1 MGFFVLL
8 FVVFVLLLGSFGGMV
23 CLGLGGVYSLIEGF
37 VFHYVDLCSSK
48 LLLMLISCSILCFSY
63 VFHYMG
69 GSWSSKVWLVLMLIF
84 FSGIMMG
91 LMLSGNFITTLV
103 FWEYLGLVSFVLIL
117 YYSIWESY
125 RGGVVTL
132 VSSRFG
138 DVALFIVV
146 GCCIGMGSGVSLI
159 VLSLMVWL
167 IIITKSASFPF
178 VSWLLEAMRAPTP
191 VSSLVHSSTL
201 VAAGVWFYLNYYQV
215 VELSMRNLGWGI
227 DLLLVSSLVSII
239 ISGVS
244 ALVCNDLKQIIALS
258 TCSNISWVLFMM
270 IMGEVDL
277 ALVQLVVHG
286 LSKCVIFFLVGDYI
300 SSGFGGQMVN
310 VLMVN
315 IVGSLRD
322 FVYVFLLVLGLSG
335 FPFVGLYFSK
345 HMFLGVFYSVSFFNI
360 AIMLVLYMCVVLSV
374 VYCIRLIM
382 LFDGFGV
389 SSVSGIRLFYYIS
402 PVIIFFSWVVSVY
415 YCYNVPCWDYS
426 LLDFSSVLVLLSLLL
441 GLILGVYLGVNL
453 LVVSWFRW
461 LMGLDIVVILVE
473 WLVMQLV
480 SLYSLFQFRWE
491 VYVLGILNNLMNLLV
506 SHYYVSIVLLN
517 LCVVILL
524 VINI

>member
-8 FVVFVLLLGSFGGMV
+8 FVIFVLLLGSFGGMV

-37 VFHYVDLCSSK
+37 VFHYMDLYSSK
-48 LLLMLISCSILCFSY
+48 LLLMLVSCSILCFSY
-63 VFHYMG
+63 VFHYMSS
-69 GSWSSKVWLVLMLIF
+69 SWKSKVWLVLMLVF
-84 FSGIMMG
+84 FSGVMMG
-91 LMLSGNFITTLV
+91 LMLSGNLITTLV

-117 YYSIWESY
+117 YYSVWDSY

-138 DVALFIVV
+138 DVALFIIV
-146 GCCIGMGSGVSLI
+146 GCCIGMGSGVSFI
-159 VLSLMVWL
+159 VFMLMVWL

-178 VSWLLEAMRAPTP
+178 ISWLLEAMRAPTP

-215 VELSMRNLGWGI
+215 VGLSVCSLSWGI
-227 DLLLVSSLVSII
+227 DLLLVSSLISII

-270 IMGEVDL
+270 VMGEVDL
-277 ALVQLVVHG
+277 ALIQLVVHG

-300 SSGFGGQMVN
+300 SSGSGGQMVN
-310 VLMVN
+310 ALMVN

-322 FVYVFLLVLGLSG
+322 FIYVFLLVLGLSG

-345 HMFLGVFYSVSFFNI
+345 HMFLGVFYSVSFFNVV
-360 AIMLVLYMCVVLSV
+360 IMFVLYMCVVLSV
-374 VYCIRLIM
+374 VYCMRLIL

-389 SSVSGIRLFYYIS
+389 SNVSGIRLFYYIS
-402 PVIIFFSWVVSVY
+402 SVTIFYSWVVGVY

-426 LLDFSSVLVLLSLLL
+426 LLGFSSVLVLLLLLL
-441 GLILGVYLGVNL
+441 GLVLGVYLGLNM
-453 LVVSWFRW
+453 LVISWFRW
-461 LMGLDIVVILVE
+461 LMGLDLVVIMVE
-473 WLVMQLV
+473 WLMMRLI

-491 VYVLGILNNLMNLLV
+491 ISVLSVLNNLMNLFIFR
-506 SHYYVSIVLLN
+506 YYVNIVLLN

-524 VINI
+524 IINI

>member
-8 FVVFVLLLGSFGGMV
+8 FVIFVLLLGRFGGMV
-23 CLGLGGVYSLIEGF
+23 CFGLGGVYSLIEGLM
-37 VFHYVDLCSSK
+37 FHCVDLYSSK
-48 LLLMLISCSILCFSY
+48 LLMMLIRCRILCFSY

-69 GSWSSKVWLVLMLIF
+69 GGWRSKVWLVLMLVF

-91 LMLSGNFITTLV
+91 LMLSGKLITTLV

-117 YYSIWESY
+117 YYRVWESY

-146 GCCIGMGSGVSLI
+146 GCCIGMGRGISFV
-159 VLSLMVWL
+159 VFMLMVWL
-167 IIITKSASFPF
+167 IVITKSASFPF

-191 VSSLVHSSTL
+191 VRSLVHSSTL
-201 VAAGVWFYLNYYQV
+201 VAAGVWFYLKYYQV
-215 VELSMRNLGWGI
+215 VGLSVCKLGWGI
-227 DLLLVSSLVSII
+227 DLLLVRSLIRII

-277 ALVQLVVHG
+277 ALIQLVVHG
-286 LSKCVIFFLVGDYI
+286 LSKCIIFFLVGDYI
-300 SSGFGGQMVN
+300 SRGSGGQMVK

-315 IVGSLRD
+315 IVGRLRD

-345 HMFLGVFYSVSFFNI
+345 HMFLGVFYSIRFFNI
-360 AIMLVLYMCVVLSV
+360 GVMLVLYMCVVLSV
-374 VYCIRLIM
+374 VYCMRLIM

-389 SSVSGIRLFYYIS
+389 NRVSSIRLFYYIR
-402 PVIIFFSWVVSVY
+402 PVIIFFRWVMNVY

-426 LLDFSSVLVLLSLLL
+426 LLDFSSVIVLLLLL
-441 GLILGVYLGVNL
+441 AGLVLGVYLGMNL

-461 LMGLDIVVILVE
+461 LMGLDIVVIVVE
-473 WLVMQLV
+473 WLVVRLI
-480 SLYSLFQFRWE
+480 SLYILFQFRWE
-491 VYVLGILNNLMNLLV
+491 VSLLWVLNNLMNLLIC
-506 SHYYVSIVLLN
+506 HYYVSIVLLS

-524 VINI
+524 VVKI